1 MENFKRMGRREF
13 SDATPANRPAI
24 LKLLKISLIP
34 GFNDMLFV

>member
-24 LKLLKISLIP
+24 LKLLKISLIS